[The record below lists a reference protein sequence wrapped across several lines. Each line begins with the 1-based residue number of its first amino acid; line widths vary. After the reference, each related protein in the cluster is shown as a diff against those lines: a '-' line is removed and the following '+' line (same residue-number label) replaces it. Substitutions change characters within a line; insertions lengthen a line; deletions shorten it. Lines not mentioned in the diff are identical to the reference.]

1 MSCFLHQKFL
11 SDRLRF
17 FSFQVIRQKLVI
29 NPPGCDD
36 EDVRFPVVRQRLR
49 DCKSTTAAAVNT
61 QSGNT
66 MDNHRN
72 RDSAE
77 TEVQVGSPDLQVRV
91 TVIGHSLH
99 KDDDIGA
106 VSIFNLNADL
116 AKDPTEVPE
125 DEIKK
130 DGLALG
136 VWRKAVRSAS
146 V

>member
-1 MSCFLHQKFL
+1 
-11 SDRLRF
+11 
-17 FSFQVIRQKLVI
+17 
-29 NPPGCDD
+29 
-36 EDVRFPVVRQRLR
+36 
-49 DCKSTTAAAVNT
+49 
-61 QSGNT
+61 

-91 TVIGHSLH
+91 TVIGRSLH
-99 KDDDIGA
+99 KDDDIGD

-146 V
+146 VCVWGSFSNVPVSGACPPRFVIFFCLSQT